1 MEEIYFDD
9 VVKANSITVEQLEA
23 AIQGQLCVY
32 IAGHIKDMQL
42 NSKELAIYNQAK
54 AQHYLI
60 EEPGKDRLE
69 RRSSNQA
76 AS

>member
-54 AQHYLI
+54 AQH
-60 EEPGKDRLE
+60 
-69 RRSSNQA
+69 
-76 AS
+76 